1 MNKNN
6 KEVQKGVLNLQ
17 ELVLES
23 IGYLIYLKKDSK

>member
-17 ELVLES
+17 EQVLES